1 MSRRESGDPF
11 RTARQRG
18 HSSVI
23 KEEDV
28 VGIDRSER
36 TLGYGT
42 RNATQNNTNN
52 QWINSPRISIGGQTN
67 PGTMNPSLRIG
78 STRGQDLNGQQGT
91 MNTSMM
97 MNDAPFFSP
106 GGIHTAGNTFYGP
119 FNPGNDHRCIGHAL
133 CGLPNTPSVVTNTD
147 NVPGVRVP
155 RDDLFDIES
164 TTPKP
169 PSESPWS
176 PFSIPGQAPPLKFS
190 FRPAPAGGLPESSQG
205 NVYQNVGRNQNSD
218 GQADTDNRNGL
229 SPHTYHPHQ
238 SQGLSGPLWT
248 VQSCTNSY
256 NSPSVLQTSGH
267 AMSPYSP
274 TVEISHLCSPRMNPE
289 TCDFGSIEYLYQ
301 YLLGFEQNPGL
312 NLSTQNCDQDL
323 LGQGSAEPQ
332 ELLFGGSQ
340 SASHRCMSP
349 HRLGQGRIL
358 IARKMRRILP
368 SMSRVVQALLQ
379 GHILHTVRLL
389 QAW

>member
-1 MSRRESGDPF
+1 
-11 RTARQRG
+11 
-18 HSSVI
+18 
-23 KEEDV
+23 
-28 VGIDRSER
+28 
-36 TLGYGT
+36 
-42 RNATQNNTNN
+42 
-52 QWINSPRISIGGQTN
+52 
-67 PGTMNPSLRIG
+67 MNPSLRIG

-119 FNPGNDHRCIGHAL
+119 FNPGNDHGCIGHAL

-218 GQADTDNRNGL
+218 GQADTDNRNG
-229 SPHTYHPHQ
+229 
-238 SQGLSGPLWT
+238 
-248 VQSCTNSY
+248 
-256 NSPSVLQTSGH
+256 
-267 AMSPYSP
+267 
-274 TVEISHLCSPRMNPE
+274 
-289 TCDFGSIEYLYQ
+289 
-301 YLLGFEQNPGL
+301 FEQNPGL

-340 SASHRCMSP
+340 DKTYTPQCEQSSASVVAGSYTPYGSASPSLVSNDLEPAKTTP
-349 HRLGQGRIL
+349 HRPNFVNAQREF
-358 IARKMRRILP
+358 LP
-368 SMSRVVQALLQ
+368 REDEANYPTRTAGPSLMGSESPGALLQ
-379 GHILHTVRLL
+379 VLGHDMLPIQEARRPRTLSPKERLHAQKVRQHGGACDHCKISKRKVGHLTG
-389 QAW
+389 